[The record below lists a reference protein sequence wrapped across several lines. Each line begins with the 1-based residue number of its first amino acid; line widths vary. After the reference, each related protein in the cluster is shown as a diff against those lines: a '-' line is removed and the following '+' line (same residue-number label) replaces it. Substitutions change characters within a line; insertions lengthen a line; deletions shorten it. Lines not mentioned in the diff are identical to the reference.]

1 MEEPQQNG
9 SVNDVY
15 GIWSVNKDD
24 STETSVEAETG
35 TIADSLH
42 KYFTEKKQTGEQ
54 SDEINN
60 ALQGVENIAFLRKW
74 LVVPITIFYFGAY
87 VTSALTLQQF
97 VYVKLQREK
106 FPNESFNSSIPV
118 CNANES
124 DPKYK
129 LQVEVQKES
138 AEWMTYF
145 SLASGIPGVFADLVL
160 GSYTD
165 RFGRKFLFFLP
176 CIGAF
181 VHLVVNTVGIYTDF
195 ALYWYIPASVF
206 DGLTGQLFGLLLVTF
221 SYTADITKAGRQRSL
236 GIVII
241 ELSIGIGF
249 TGFSF
254 STGYFIQATGFFWP
268 MLFAAGCLVLTLVLV
283 FILPETYPKEK
294 RTPTSSPWENLTNGV
309 ALYIGKENSGKR
321 WKYIILMLTF
331 VLTMLTVLGRANVE
345 TLYVLNNPFC
355 WNPEK
360 VSWFVAL
367 RSGTQQIVG
376 MALVKPLQ
384 MVLSDE
390 IISVVGSLSFV
401 AGFTIESMAKMDALL
416 YVCKYSSVR
425 GTFNYIICLINNYF
439 SMKHKLSHCT
449 KGSGMFTCE

>member
-1 MEEPQQNG
+1 MEETQQNG
-9 SVNDVY
+9 TVNDVY

-24 STETSVEAETG
+24 SIETSMETDQTG

-42 KYFTEKKQTGEQ
+42 RYFTTEKQKQEG
-54 SDEINN
+54 SANVNKDLKNDS
-60 ALQGVENIAFLRKW
+60 QGVENIAFLRRW
-74 LVVPITIFYFGAY
+74 LVVPITILYFGAY
-87 VTSALTLQQF
+87 VQSSLTLQQF

-129 LQVEVQKES
+129 LQVDVQKES

-145 SLASGIPGVFADLVL
+145 SLASGIPGFFADLVL

-195 ALYWYIPASVF
+195 ALYWYIPASIF

-221 SYTADITKAGRQRSL
+221 SYTADITKPGRQRSL

-241 ELSIGIGF
+241 ELSIGIGVSA
-249 TGFSF
+249 FSF

-268 MLFAAGCLVLTLVLV
+268 MLFAAVCLVLTLVLV
-283 FILPETYPKEK
+283 FILPETYTKEK
-294 RTPTSSPWENLTNGV
+294 REQTSSPWNNLTNGF
-309 ALYIGKENSGKR
+309 ALYIGKENPGKR

-331 VLTMLTVLGRANVE
+331 VLTMFPVLGRVNVE
-345 TLYVLNNPFC
+345 TLYVLNSPFC
-355 WNPEK
+355 WDPEH

-384 MVLSDE
+384 LMFSDE
-390 IISVVGSLSFV
+390 IIAAVGSLSFV
-401 AGFTIESMAKMDALL
+401 AGFTIEGLARQDTLL
-416 YVCKYSSVR
+416 YVCEYSA
-425 GTFNYIICLINNYF
+425 TY
-439 SMKHKLSHCT
+439 
-449 KGSGMFTCE
+449 